1 VETVFSHRN
10 FSVAIKAHSS
20 FDPYDTITRGGSPQ
34 CSTDF
39 AATFWTRGGSP
50 QCSTDFATTFWTASI
65 HTGGISAITARWQ
78 PPHSESLSGEPCKS
92 TEHDCCKD
100 QFTEPLATSS
110 TPGWRQIINSTS
122 NCSTDAND
130 SKINYTCTSCG

>member
-1 VETVFSHRN
+1 METVFSHRN

-20 FDPYDTITRGGSPQ
+20 FDPYDTI
-34 CSTDF
+34 
-39 AATFWTRGGSP
+39 TRGGSP